1 MPYIITY
8 SEKLHKDQRARS
20 ASGRKD
26 IVAADS
32 GTISLTAAKSA
43 LYTIYVERIDV
54 TIKTTAAQTITF
66 QDTNG
71 TPVWV
76 EATDTNPGANTKY
89 TWEFPGGRKLTLG
102 KDFVAV
108 LSGAGLA
115 CHIEW
120 FGYQMTASA

>member
-1 MPYIITY
+1 MPYLITY
-8 SEKLHKDQRARS
+8 SEKLHKDPRART
-20 ASGRKD
+20 AVVRKD
-26 IVAADS
+26 IAAGDS
-32 GTISLTAAKSA
+32 GTISLVTARSS
-43 LYTIYVERIDV
+43 LFTIYVERIDV

-89 TWEFPGGRKLTLG
+89 TWEFPGGRKLTIG

-115 CHIEW
+115 AHIEI